1 MAAGVSRAHRSRPFG
16 ITILAFLLFVSG
28 LLDLAVVLLGLFAIH
43 AGQLRFVPPPM
54 PHVNQTSQVLAVA
67 LLIALSI
74 LPLLLARGL
83 WNLKRWAYW
92 GMVLLEGINVAIGV
106 VDLVNHQPEQQTL
119 LTLVVPVLILLYL
132 LLDHNVHVAFSQ

>member
-1 MAAGVSRAHRSRPFG
+1 MAVRASRTHRSRPFG
-16 ITILAFLLFVSG
+16 IAILAFLLFVSG
-28 LLDLAVVLLGLFAIH
+28 LLDLAVVLLGLLAIH
-43 AGQLRFVPPPM
+43 AGQVRFAPPPT

-92 GMVLLEGINVAIGV
+92 GMLLLEGINITIGV
-106 VDLVNHQPEQQTL
+106 VDLVNHQPVQQTL
-119 LTLVVPVLILLYL
+119 LTLVVPVLILFYL
-132 LLDHNVHVAFSQ
+132 LLDHNVHVAFS

>member
-1 MAAGVSRAHRSRPFG
+1 MSAGVSHRRRSRPFG
-16 ITILAFLLFVSG
+16 ITILAILLFISG
-28 LLDLAVVLLGLFAIH
+28 LVDLVVVLLGLLAIH

-54 PHVNQTSQVLAVA
+54 SHANQTSQVLAVA

-92 GMVLLEGINVAIGV
+92 GMVLLEGVNVAIGI

-132 LLDHNVHVAFSQ
+132 LLDHNVHVAFS

>member
-1 MAAGVSRAHRSRPFG
+1 MAVRASRAHRSRPFG
-16 ITILAFLLFVSG
+16 IAILAFLLFVSG
-28 LLDLAVVLLGLFAIH
+28 LLDLAVVVLGLLAIH
-43 AGQLRFVPPPM
+43 AGQLRFAPPPM

-83 WNLKRWAYW
+83 WNLKHWAYW
-92 GMVLLEGINVAIGV
+92 GMVLLEGVNITIGV
-106 VDLVNHQPEQQTL
+106 VDLVHHQPTQQTL

-132 LLDHNVHVAFSQ
+132 LLDHNVHVAFS

>member
-1 MAAGVSRAHRSRPFG
+1 
-16 ITILAFLLFVSG
+16 
-28 LLDLAVVLLGLFAIH
+28 
-43 AGQLRFVPPPM
+43 M

-83 WNLKRWAYW
+83 WNLKHWAYW
-92 GMVLLEGINVAIGV
+92 GMVLLEGVNITIGV
-106 VDLVNHQPEQQTL
+106 VDLVHHQPTQQTL

-132 LLDHNVHVAFSQ
+132 LLDHNVHVAFS